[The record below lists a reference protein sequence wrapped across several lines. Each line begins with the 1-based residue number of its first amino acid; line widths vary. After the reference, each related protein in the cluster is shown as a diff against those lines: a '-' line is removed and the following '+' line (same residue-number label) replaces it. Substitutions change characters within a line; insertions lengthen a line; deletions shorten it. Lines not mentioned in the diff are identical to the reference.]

1 MAAAIRSSRRTR
13 RRHRN
18 VMSDINVTPMVDV
31 MLVLLV
37 IFMVTAPLLTTGM
50 AIDLPKGT
58 GEAMQGSDKSLD
70 ISINA
75 NGSIF
80 LATEEVQ
87 IEHIIPRLK
96 AMVRNNPELR
106 IIISGDRRAAYGRI
120 IEVMGLL
127 KNAGFTKVGLKTDNN
142 RNKKEGS

>member
-1 MAAAIRSSRRTR
+1 MAASIRSSRRTR

-18 VMSDINVTPMVDV
+18 VMSEINVTPMVDV

-58 GEAMQGSDKSLD
+58 GAAMQGSDKSLD

-80 LATEEVQ
+80 LAAEEVQ

-96 AMVRNNPELR
+96 AMVQNNPELR
-106 IIISGDRRAAYGRI
+106 IIISGDRSAAYGRI

-142 RNKKEGS
+142 RNKKAGS